1 MSEISD
7 KPEKCLATEPESQS
21 VNPVD
26 DVKSLRYL
34 AEKVLSGVLDCE
46 PPIGKP
52 FNLVQIQNCAANQAF
67 AVFPSIKA
75 FIKNESNASFISG
88 GIAGAVSRTVVSP
101 FERAKILLQLQGPGT
116 KHAYRGMFA
125 TILKMYRDEGW
136 RGLYRGNLLNCIRI
150 FPYSAVQYSVFEKVK
165 QMILLRK
172 PVGERE
178 LQFSERLLAGSIGG
192 ITSVLATYPL
202 DLVRARITIQT
213 ASLAKLNK
221 GKLADSPTVMG
232 TFRDVY
238 HNEGGI
244 TALYKGLVPT
254 TLGVAPYVAINFALY
269 EIIRDAMDNSTDDYS
284 NPMWKL
290 SAGAFSSFVGGVLI
304 YPLDLLRKRY
314 QVASMAGGELGF
326 QYNSVSHALKC
337 VFTNEG
343 FFGAYKGL
351 TANLY
356 KIVPSMAVSW
366 LCYDYLKGM
375 IHKW

>member
-1 MSEISD
+1 MEMSEASV
-7 KPEKCLATEPESQS
+7 KSEKHLATAPDTQS
-21 VNPVD
+21 SKKD
-26 DVKSLRYL
+26 SVKLDGTGPQFL
-34 AEKVLSGVLDCE
+34 TEKPL
-46 PPIGKP
+46 I
-52 FNLVQIQNCAANQAF
+52 NIQRQADY
-67 AVFPSIKA
+67 AIFPSIKA

-88 GIAGAVSRTVVSP
+88 GTAGAISRTVVSP
-101 FERAKILLQLQGPGT
+101 FERAKILLQLQGPGS
-116 KHAYRGMFA
+116 KHAYRGMFP

-136 RGLYRGNLLNCIRI
+136 LGLFRGNLLNCIRI

-165 QMILLRK
+165 EAILLRK
-172 PVGERE
+172 PEGERE

-221 GKLADSPTVMG
+221 GKLVDAPTVMG
-232 TFRDVY
+232 TIRDVY
-238 HNEGGI
+238 NNEGGF

-254 TLGVAPYVAINFALY
+254 TLGVAPYVAINFSLY
-269 EIIRDAMDNSTDDYS
+269 EIIRDAMDNSPDDYS

-326 QYNSVSHALKC
+326 QYRSISHAL
-337 VFTNEG
+337 VSVYTNEG

-366 LCYDYLKGM
+366 LCYDSFKSI